1 MVGFYKC
8 FKYDYVT
15 ADLLLEVLS
24 AAPFL
29 IKRHHSRGALPASFL
44 FYLYFLIPFYALID
58 VIPPPK
64 KKKIRVSSRNRIFHL
79 LGEWSVMSSLTC
91 YAVPSQSALKYPC
104 TISKPPAEGATTQTV
119 WQMDFV
125 LWNNFCL
132 SSSMYAFFK
141 HTPVLE

>member
-58 VIPPPK
+58 VIPPPPK
-64 KKKIRVSSRNRIFHL
+64 KKDPGILSQQDLSLVRRMEHHVISDL
-79 LGEWSVMSSLTC
+79 LR
-91 YAVPSQSALKYPC
+91 SA
-104 TISKPPAEGATTQTV
+104 IAIGS
-119 WQMDFV
+119 
-125 LWNNFCL
+125 
-132 SSSMYAFFK
+132 
-141 HTPVLE
+141 

>member
-44 FYLYFLIPFYALID
+44 FICIFFNPFYALLD
-58 VIPPPK
+58 VIPPPRK
-64 KKKIRVSSRNRIFHL
+64 KRKKDPGILSQQDLSLVRRMEHHVISDL
-79 LGEWSVMSSLTC
+79 LR
-91 YAVPSQSALKYPC
+91 SA
-104 TISKPPAEGATTQTV
+104 IAIGS
-119 WQMDFV
+119 
-125 LWNNFCL
+125 
-132 SSSMYAFFK
+132 
-141 HTPVLE
+141 